1 MTDPLVEAAVRVYA
15 DVADHTTLAEVL
27 AVLDDC
33 RGELT
38 ARADPAPP
46 ALLERLARQR
56 LAALPPRRTTRGHHH
71 DRPGRAPITV
81 RTTRLAA
88 DVWTVTLC
96 GDLDLTAAAQVALA
110 TEVDPP
116 AHTPTHVA
124 IDLSGLT
131 FCDTTGLAALDQ
143 AIANLETPRVTVTV
157 TGASQQVRLLLR
169 VAAGRGWLTAGPIL
183 AAAAHPDD
191 EAGAETHRSEQSTG
205 R

>member
-38 ARADPAPP
+38 ARADPALP

-56 LAALPPRRTTRGHHH
+56 LAALQPDAQREATTTTV
-71 DRPGRAPITV
+71 PGGAPITV
-81 RTTRLAA
+81 RTTRIAA

-96 GDLDLTAAAQVALA
+96 GDLDLTAAAQVASALA

-191 EAGAETHRSEQSTG
+191 EG
-205 R
+205 RG